1 MNKIKNS
8 IIIIHDYEYETIK
21 KIQEEANTFWTNY
34 FVNNAG
40 VSSSIVSPVICSV
53 FNKEYTVMVTGDCAH
68 VGDLSIEFNKDRLS
82 WCDFI
87 YKNYLPQNIIV
98 INVSDC
104 EESYIEYQL
113 PKIEVY
119 NNGKNTDK

>member
-1 MNKIKNS
+1 MNRIKNS

-34 FVNNAG
+34 FVNNAE

-53 FNKEYTVMVTGDCAH
+53 FNKEYTIMITGDCAS
-68 VGDLSIEFNKDRLS
+68 VSDLSIAFNQDRLA

-104 EESYIEYQL
+104 GESYIEYQL

-119 NNGKNTDK
+119 NNGENTGK